1 MTDPRFQKSSN
12 MAIFLSFFK
21 PHLGLLLL
29 DLTSALGIA
38 LVDLSFPLLTRYG
51 LQTLIPAGRY
61 RFFAVMMLALLLAFI
76 VRSLLQYVVT
86 YWGHLLGVRME
97 ADMRSILFSHLQ
109 TLSFSFYDHA
119 RTGHLM
125 SRVVSDLFE
134 IVELAHHGPEDLF
147 IALVT
152 LVGSFIAMLL
162 IRWQLALILLIMIP
176 LIVLIT
182 VLTRRRM
189 ADASAKV
196 KEKTAVINADLENAI
211 SGVRVAKAF
220 TNEDYEVEKFEAGN
234 RTYRDAKRGFYQAMA
249 IFNGGMELSTST
261 LNMVVIAIGA
271 IFLVNGMMTLTD
283 LLTFT
288 LFVNSFL
295 TPIRKLVSFFEQYAN
310 GMAGFRRF
318 LQLMRLEPDI
328 VDTPDAISL
337 PQVKGNVRFD
347 QVSFSYDGQHEVL
360 HQVSLDIQA
369 GQKVA
374 LVGPSGGGKTTLCQ
388 LLPRFYDVSHGR
400 ITVDQY
406 DIRQVTLLSLRRQIG
421 IVQQDVF
428 LFAASVRDNIRYG
441 RIDATDEEIIAA
453 AKKAEIHDFIET
465 LPEGYDTEVGERGAR
480 LSGGQKQ
487 RISIARIFL
496 KNPAILVLDEA
507 TSALDTNTE
516 IKIQRS
522 LDKLAEGRTSLV
534 IAHRL
539 STIRNADKIVYIDDE
554 GIQEEGTH
562 EALLKKGGRYAR
574 LYEAQAPGS
583 LYLNQDLSAGT
594 AARASSNAS
603 LASLMGQS

>member
-1 MTDPRFQKSSN
+1 MSDPRFQKASN
-12 MAIFLSFFK
+12 LAIFLSFFK

-29 DLTSALGIA
+29 DLVSALGIA

-97 ADMRSILFSHLQ
+97 ADMRSLLFTHLQ
-109 TLSFSFYDHA
+109 TMSFSFYDHA

-152 LVGSFIAMLL
+152 LIGSFIAMMM

-234 RTYRDAKRGFYQAMA
+234 QNYRDAKRGFYQAMA
-249 IFNGGMELSTST
+249 VFNSGMELSTST
-261 LNMVVIAIGA
+261 LNIVVIAIGA
-271 IFLVNGMMTLTD
+271 IFLVKGMMTLTD

-318 LQLMRLEPDI
+318 LHLMRLEPDI
-328 VDTPDAISL
+328 VDAPDATDL
-337 PQVKGNVRFD
+337 PQVKGNIVFD
-347 QVSFSYDGQHEVL
+347 RVSFSYDGQHKVL
-360 HQVSLDIQA
+360 DQVSLAIA
-369 GQKVA
+369 SGQKVA

-388 LLPRFYDVSHGR
+388 LLPRFYDVKSGR
-400 ITVDQY
+400 ITIDNY

-441 RIDATDEEIIAA
+441 RIDATDAEIIAA
-453 AKKAEIHDFIET
+453 AKKAEIHDFIKS

-496 KNPAILVLDEA
+496 KDPAILVLDEA

-554 GIQEEGTH
+554 GIQEEGSH

-583 LYLNQDLSAGT
+583 LYLNQELPAG
-594 AARASSNAS
+594 AAAKAKAKASW
-603 LASLMGQS
+603 ASLMGQS

>member
-1 MTDPRFQKSSN
+1 